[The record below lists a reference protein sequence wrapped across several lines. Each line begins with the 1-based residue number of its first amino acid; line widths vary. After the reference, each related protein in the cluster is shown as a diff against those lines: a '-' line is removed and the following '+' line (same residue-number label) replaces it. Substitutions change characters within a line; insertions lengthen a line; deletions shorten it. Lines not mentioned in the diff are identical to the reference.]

1 MEINKLTIGTWI
13 TLGHPA
19 IAEILSGSGYDWLCI
34 DMEHSS
40 ITHNEMTALIRSI
53 EANNIFAFV
62 RVAKN
67 DEIEIKKALD
77 AGAHGIIVPQINTK
91 QDALKLIEFAHYPPK
106 GKRGVGLSRA
116 QNYGRNL
123 EKYINKTKK
132 NLKIIAIIESK
143 EAIDNLDEILK
154 VDLISGSMIGP
165 YDLSASH
172 GLVGKLKD
180 KKIKESIRK
189 YEKIAIKYKKPFGF
203 HSVNENKNEVKKKIK
218 KGYKFLAIGYDAHFL
233 FKESDKRFQEI
244 K

>member
-1 MEINKLTIGTWI
+1 MDINKLTFGSWI

-19 IAEILSGSGYDWLCI
+19 IAEIMSKSGYDWLCI

-40 ITHNEMTALIRSI
+40 ITLNEMTTLIRSI
-53 EANNIFAFV
+53 EANDCFAFV

-77 AGAHGIIVPQINTK
+77 AGAHGIIVPQINTRE
-91 QDALKLIEFAHYPPK
+91 DALKLIEFAHYPPR

-116 QNYGRNL
+116 QSYGKNL
-123 EKYINKTKK
+123 DGYMKKINK

-143 EAIDNLDEILK
+143 EAIRNLDDILDT
-154 VDLISGSMIGP
+154 DLINGSMIGP

-172 GLVGKLKD
+172 GCIGKLND
-180 KKIKESIRK
+180 KNVIKSINR
-189 YEKIAIKYKKPFGF
+189 YEKIAKKYNKPLGF
-203 HSVNENKNEVKKKIK
+203 HAVNVNKKEAKNKIK
-218 KGYKFLAIGYDAHFL
+218 KGYKFLAIGYDALFL
-233 FKESDKRFQEI
+233 MNESDKKIDEL